1 MGCGSLRLDWVFVIR
16 ITKSRDNKHK
26 SLVLIYCRL
35 LPPVPSFA
43 LGCPNPLHSDSCRDV
58 GHCCSVASADGAP
71 LEILDLRH
79 FSSVDL
85 RPLLVDETQL
95 WSRLLSWDYS
105 GSSEM
110 ILRYVDAKILPG
122 YAAVDRG
129 RVFGYS
135 FFVYEGSK
143 GVIGDLYVV
152 NGNRLPDARQVEIRL
167 LTHVIETL
175 QQSPGIH
182 RVEAQLLA
190 HEANAVSRPF
200 LETGFQRHP
209 RLFMA
214 LTLANSLQEKVAVH
228 PDVEIRP
235 WTESHYQP
243 SAAVITAAYRGHVDA
258 QINDQ
263 YHTLSGSLRFLNN
276 IVRFPGCGVF
286 DAESSFVALDRKAR
300 SLIGLILCSRVRSDV
315 GHVTQVCVLPEYR
328 SRGIGESLLAATV
341 VNLKKR
347 GFAMLSLTVTEANAR
362 AVALYRRLNFD
373 TQRIF
378 DAFVWEG

>member
-1 MGCGSLRLDWVFVIR
+1 
-16 ITKSRDNKHK
+16 
-26 SLVLIYCRL
+26 
-35 LPPVPSFA
+35 
-43 LGCPNPLHSDSCRDV
+43 
-58 GHCCSVASADGAP
+58 

-79 FSSVDL
+79 FSAVDL
-85 RPLLVDETQL
+85 RSLLEDETHV
-95 WSRLLSWDYS
+95 WARLLSWDYS
-105 GSSEM
+105 GSAEM

-143 GVIGDLYVV
+143 GVIGDLYVA
-152 NGNRLPDARQVEIRL
+152 NGTRLPEARQVEIRL

-190 HEANAVSRPF
+190 HEANVVSRPF

-209 RLFMA
+209 RLFMV
-214 LTLANSLQEKVAVH
+214 LPLGKTTPLNPGIH
-228 PDVEIRP
+228 PDIEIRP
-235 WTESHYQP
+235 WAEGDYQP
-243 SAAVITAAYRGHVDA
+243 SAAVITASYRGHVDA

-286 DAESSFVALDRKAR
+286 DGESSFVALDRKTK
-300 SLIGLILCSRVRSDV
+300 SMIGLILCSRVRHDV

-328 SRGIGESLLAATV
+328 GRKIGESLIAATDG
-341 VNLKKR
+341 NLRKR
-347 GFAMLSLTVTEANAR
+347 KFSALSLTVTEANSK

-373 TQRIF
+373 SKRIF

>member
-1 MGCGSLRLDWVFVIR
+1 MRVSSSLRTSTVTR
-16 ITKSRDNKHK
+16 ITNCEGKKPDS
-26 SLVLIYCRL
+26 
-35 LPPVPSFA
+35 VPQDSSCCHPLFA
-43 LGCPNPLHSDSCRDV
+43 WF
-58 GHCCSVASADGAP
+58 ASALRTHYTRILAAAPAAGFAATAGAL

-79 FSSVDL
+79 FSSADL
-85 RPLLVDETQL
+85 RPLLDDETQV
-95 WSRLLSWDYS
+95 WSRLLAWDYT

-143 GVIGDLYVV
+143 GVIGDLYVT
-152 NGNRLPDARQVEIRL
+152 NGSRLPNSREVELKL

-200 LETGFQRHP
+200 LDTGFQRHP
-209 RLFMA
+209 RLFMV
-214 LTLANSLQEKVAVH
+214 LPLGRSETQNSPIHV
-228 PDVEIRP
+228 DVEIRP
-235 WTESHYQP
+235 WTEAYYQP

-286 DAESSFVALDRKAR
+286 DGDGSFVALDRKTKN
-300 SLIGLILCSRVRSDV
+300 LIGLILCSRVRNDV
-315 GHVTQVCVLPEYR
+315 GHVTQVCVLPEFR
-328 SRGIGESLLAATV
+328 SRGIGESLLAATASS
-341 VNLKKR
+341 LQR
-347 GFAMLSLTVTEANAR
+347 RSFSSLSLTVTEANVG

-373 TQRIF
+373 SKRIF

>member
-1 MGCGSLRLDWVFVIR
+1 M
-16 ITKSRDNKHK
+16 
-26 SLVLIYCRL
+26 
-35 LPPVPSFA
+35 
-43 LGCPNPLHSDSCRDV
+43 
-58 GHCCSVASADGAP
+58 
-71 LEILDLRH
+71 EILDLRH
-79 FSSVDL
+79 FSSADL
-85 RPLLVDETQL
+85 RPLLDDETQL

-105 GSSEM
+105 GSADM

-122 YAAVDRG
+122 YAAVERG

-143 GVIGDLYVV
+143 GVIGDLYVL
-152 NGNRLPDARQVEIRL
+152 NGSRLPDSRPVELRL

-190 HEANAVSRPF
+190 HDANVVSRPF
-200 LETGFQRHP
+200 LDTGFQRHP
-209 RLFMA
+209 RLFMVLA
-214 LTLANSLQEKVAVH
+214 LSQSSQEKISPH
-228 PDVEIRP
+228 PEVEIRP
-235 WTESHYQP
+235 WTEADYQP

-286 DAESSFVALDRKAR
+286 DLESSFVAADRR
-300 SLIGLILCSRVRSDV
+300 THGLIGLILCSRVRNDV
-315 GHVTQVCVLPEYR
+315 GHVTQICVLPEYR
-328 SRGIGESLLAATV
+328 SRHIGQSLLAATV
-341 VNLKKR
+341 GNLVKR
-347 GFAMLSLTVTEANAR
+347 KFSMLSLTVTEANAG

-373 TQRIF
+373 TKRIF

>member
-1 MGCGSLRLDWVFVIR
+1 M
-16 ITKSRDNKHK
+16 
-26 SLVLIYCRL
+26 
-35 LPPVPSFA
+35 
-43 LGCPNPLHSDSCRDV
+43 
-58 GHCCSVASADGAP
+58 
-71 LEILDLRH
+71 EILDLRH

-85 RPLLVDETQL
+85 RPLLEDETQL
-95 WSRLLSWDYS
+95 WARLLSWDYS
-105 GSSEM
+105 GSAEM

-135 FFVYEGSK
+135 FFVYEGNK
-143 GVIGDLYVV
+143 GVIGDLYVT
-152 NGNRLPDARQVEIRL
+152 NGNRLPNSREVELKL

-190 HEANAVSRPF
+190 HDAHAVSRPF
-200 LETGFQRHP
+200 LDTGFQRHP
-209 RLFMA
+209 RLFM
-214 LTLANSLQEKVAVH
+214 TLALGQAVPERVLTH
-228 PDVEIRP
+228 NEVEIRP
-235 WTESHYQP
+235 WTEGDYQP

-286 DAESSFVALDRKAR
+286 DAESSFVALDRRAR
-300 SLIGLILCSRVRSDV
+300 SLIGLILCSRVRNDV

-328 SRGIGESLLAATV
+328 SRRIGESLLAATEG
-341 VNLKKR
+341 NLRKR
-347 GFAMLSLTVTEANAR
+347 NFALLSLTVTEANAR

-373 TQRIF
+373 SKRIF
-378 DAFVWEG
+378 DAYVWEG

>member
-1 MGCGSLRLDWVFVIR
+1 
-16 ITKSRDNKHK
+16 
-26 SLVLIYCRL
+26 
-35 LPPVPSFA
+35 
-43 LGCPNPLHSDSCRDV
+43 
-58 GHCCSVASADGAP
+58 

-79 FSSVDL
+79 FSSLDL
-85 RPLLVDETQL
+85 RPLLEDEMQL

-105 GSSEM
+105 GSAEM

-143 GVIGDLYVV
+143 GVIGDLYVT
-152 NGNRLPDARQVEIRL
+152 NDNRLPDSREVELKL

-190 HEANAVSRPF
+190 HDANSVSRPF
-200 LETGFQRHP
+200 LDTGFQRHP
-209 RLFMA
+209 RLFM
-214 LTLANSLQEKVAVH
+214 TLDLGKAAAEKVLTH
-228 PDVEIRP
+228 PEVEIRP
-235 WTESHYQP
+235 WTDGDYQP
-243 SAAVITAAYRGHVDA
+243 SAAVITAAYRNHVDA

-276 IVRFPGCGVF
+276 VVRFPGCGVF
-286 DAESSFVALDRKAR
+286 DANSSFVALDRRAK
-300 SLIGLILCSRVRSDV
+300 SLIGLILCSRVRADV
-315 GHVTQVCVLPEYR
+315 GHVTQVCILPEYR
-328 SRGIGESLLAATV
+328 SRGIGESLMAATES
-341 VNLKKR
+341 NLRKR
-347 GFAMLSLTVTEANAR
+347 NFALLSLTVTEANAR
-362 AVALYRRLNFD
+362 AVGLYRRLHFD
-373 TQRIF
+373 LKKVF

>member
-1 MGCGSLRLDWVFVIR
+1 
-16 ITKSRDNKHK
+16 
-26 SLVLIYCRL
+26 
-35 LPPVPSFA
+35 
-43 LGCPNPLHSDSCRDV
+43 
-58 GHCCSVASADGAP
+58 

-79 FSSVDL
+79 FSSTDL
-85 RPLLVDETQL
+85 RSLLDDETEV
-95 WSRLLSWDYS
+95 WGRLLSWDYS
-105 GSSEM
+105 GSADM

-143 GVIGDLYVV
+143 GVIGDLFVT
-152 NGNRLPDARQVEIRL
+152 NGNRLPDARQVELQL

-190 HEANAVSRPF
+190 HDANSVSRPF
-200 LETGFQRHP
+200 LESGFQRHP
-209 RLFMA
+209 RLFMVLDLAKSA
-214 LTLANSLQEKVAVH
+214 LPSVSIH
-228 PDVEIRP
+228 PDVEIRS
-235 WTESHYQP
+235 WTEADYQP
-243 SAAVITAAYRGHVDA
+243 SAAVITAAYRSHVDA

-286 DAESSFVALDRKAR
+286 DAEASFVVTDRKSK
-300 SLIGLILCSRVRSDV
+300 SLIGLILCSRVRHDV

-328 SRGIGESLLAATV
+328 SQQLGEALMAATAA
-341 VNLKKR
+341 NLRKR
-347 GFAMLSLTVTEANAR
+347 NFSMLSLTVTEANTR

-373 TQRIF
+373 SKRIF

>member
-1 MGCGSLRLDWVFVIR
+1 LFVGFASGPRTHYTRNFAATIAA
-16 ITKSRDNKHK
+16 
-26 SLVLIYCRL
+26 VLAAAAAGVR
-35 LPPVPSFA
+35 
-43 LGCPNPLHSDSCRDV
+43 
-58 GHCCSVASADGAP
+58 

-85 RPLLVDETQL
+85 RPLLEDETQV
-95 WSRLLSWDYS
+95 WARLLSWDYS
-105 GSSEM
+105 GSAEM

-135 FFVYEGSK
+135 FFVYEGNK
-143 GVIGDLYVV
+143 GVIGDLYVS
-152 NGNRLPDARQVEIRL
+152 NGNRLPNAREVELKL

-190 HEANAVSRPF
+190 HEANSVSRPF
-200 LETGFQRHP
+200 QETGFQRHP
-209 RLFMA
+209 RLFMT
-214 LTLANSLQEKVAVH
+214 LTLGKAATERVPAH
-228 PDVEIRP
+228 PEVEIRP
-235 WTESHYQP
+235 WTEADYQP
-243 SAAVITAAYRGHVDA
+243 SAAVITAAYRSHVDA

-286 DAESSFVALDRKAR
+286 DAESSFVAVDRRAKN
-300 SLIGLILCSRVRSDV
+300 LIGLILCSRVRHDV
-315 GHVTQVCVLPEYR
+315 GHVTQVCILPDYR
-328 SRGIGESLLAATV
+328 SRRIGEALLAATEA
-341 VNLKKR
+341 NLGKR
-347 GFAMLSLTVTEANAR
+347 NFALLSLTVTEANAR
-362 AVALYRRLNFD
+362 AVALYRRLHFESK
-373 TQRIF
+373 RIF

>member
-1 MGCGSLRLDWVFVIR
+1 M
-16 ITKSRDNKHK
+16 
-26 SLVLIYCRL
+26 
-35 LPPVPSFA
+35 
-43 LGCPNPLHSDSCRDV
+43 
-58 GHCCSVASADGAP
+58 
-71 LEILDLRH
+71 EILDLRH
-79 FSSVDL
+79 FSSADL
-85 RPLLVDETQL
+85 RPLLEDESQL

-105 GSSEM
+105 GSAEM

-143 GVIGDLYVV
+143 GVIGDLYVM
-152 NGNRLPDARQVEIRL
+152 NGTRLPDGRQVELRL
-167 LTHVIETL
+167 LMHVIETL

-200 LETGFQRHP
+200 LDTGFQRHP
-209 RLFMA
+209 RLFMVLPLGN
-214 LTLANSLQEKVAVH
+214 LTQPQIPTH
-228 PDVEIRP
+228 PEVEIRP
-235 WTESHYQP
+235 WSEADYQP

-286 DAESSFVALDRKAR
+286 DAESSFVAVDRRAK
-300 SLIGLILCSRVRSDV
+300 SLIGLILCSRVRNDV

-328 SRGIGESLLAATV
+328 SRRIGESLLDATV
-341 VNLKKR
+341 GSLMKR
-347 GFAMLSLTVTEANAR
+347 SFSMLSLTVTEANTR
-362 AVALYRRLNFD
+362 AITLYKRLNFESK
-373 TQRIF
+373 RIF

>member
-1 MGCGSLRLDWVFVIR
+1 LFVGFASGPRTHYTRNFAATIAA
-16 ITKSRDNKHK
+16 
-26 SLVLIYCRL
+26 VLAAAAAGVR
-35 LPPVPSFA
+35 
-43 LGCPNPLHSDSCRDV
+43 
-58 GHCCSVASADGAP
+58 

-85 RPLLVDETQL
+85 RPLLEDETQV
-95 WSRLLSWDYS
+95 WARLLSWDYS
-105 GSSEM
+105 GSAEM

-135 FFVYEGSK
+135 FFVYEGNK
-143 GVIGDLYVV
+143 GVIGDLYVT
-152 NGNRLPDARQVEIRL
+152 NGNRLPNAREVELKL

-190 HEANAVSRPF
+190 HEANSVSRPF
-200 LETGFQRHP
+200 QETGFQRHP
-209 RLFMA
+209 RLFMT
-214 LTLANSLQEKVAVH
+214 LTLGKAATERVPTH
-228 PDVEIRP
+228 PEVEIRP
-235 WTESHYQP
+235 WTEADYQP
-243 SAAVITAAYRGHVDA
+243 SAAVITAAYRSHVDA

-286 DAESSFVALDRKAR
+286 DAESSFVAVDRRAKN
-300 SLIGLILCSRVRSDV
+300 LIGLILCSRVRHDV
-315 GHVTQVCVLPEYR
+315 GHVTQVCILPDYR
-328 SRGIGESLLAATV
+328 SRRIGEALLAATEA
-341 VNLKKR
+341 NLGKR
-347 GFAMLSLTVTEANAR
+347 NFALLSLTVTEANAR
-362 AVALYRRLNFD
+362 AVALYRRLHFESK
-373 TQRIF
+373 RIF